1 MSTLTESGLG
11 EDQTPAGV
19 SEWTGSGPLVSLIL
33 HVTSAVELPRSATS
47 AAVLGQTGPRPQML
61 LTLLTY
67 CYATGSGAIR
77 RPAATASPCRPSPR
91 RELTMKEFPLLAAL
105 VLIVMVS
112 GCASSKRHGVSR
124 HDLYDAVKIDQMAGN
139 AVSGQVFE
147 RTIVCL
153 NARRETRPPT
163 PVTNLTV
170 TFLTNVSVS
179 YLTNLVVTA
188 VTNQS
193 RTMST
198 NAVALPSTPA
208 AATHENAGSESSQT
222 VVLNANQPPSST
234 NQTVTVANNLS
245 LSKAPNQTVST
256 ASRQTLLSLQTTVAT
271 NHLSITTADNQ
282 VSSVETNQTVTM
294 VTNQTVTAVTNVVV
308 TLPSQPPRDYYLVV
322 EFTPPPDFTLQS
334 GESLVLLL
342 DGARHGLAQTNSQT
356 AFVARRGFTSTLYK
370 VPPELLVDLAN
381 AQEVKVRLKGAN
393 HVIEKSMSRRSRE
406 SFREFLLRFFTPE
419 SPSAQRDVP
428 TITAASARPGV

>member
-1 MSTLTESGLG
+1 M
-11 EDQTPAGV
+11 
-19 SEWTGSGPLVSLIL
+19 
-33 HVTSAVELPRSATS
+33 
-47 AAVLGQTGPRPQML
+47 
-61 LTLLTY
+61 
-67 CYATGSGAIR
+67 
-77 RPAATASPCRPSPR
+77 
-91 RELTMKEFPLLAAL
+91 MKKIHLLAAL
-105 VLIVMVS
+105 VLSVLVP
-112 GCASSKRHGVSR
+112 GCVGAKRQGVSR
-124 HDLYDAVKIDQMAGN
+124 YDSYDSVKIDQMVGN

-198 NAVALPSTPA
+198 NAVALPPTPA
-208 AATHENAGSESSQT
+208 AATNENAGGESSQT
-222 VVLNANQPPSST
+222 VGVTANQPPSST
-234 NQTVTVANNLS
+234 NQAVTVANNLS

-256 ASRQTLLSLQTTVAT
+256 ASQQTLFSLQTTVAT
-271 NHLSITTADNQ
+271 NNLSITTADSQ
-282 VSSVETNQTVTM
+282 VSSVETNQTVTI

-308 TLPSQPPRDYYLVV
+308 TLPSQPPRDHYLVV
-322 EFTPPPDFTLQS
+322 EFTPPPEFTVPS
-334 GESLVLLL
+334 GESLVLLV
-342 DGARHGLAQTNSQT
+342 DGVRHGLAQTNSQT

-393 HVIEKSMSRRSRE
+393 SIIEKEMSRRSRE
-406 SFREFLLRFFTPE
+406 SFRKFLLRFFTPE

-428 TITAASARPGV
+428 TITAASARPGA